1 MAAYVRSKVIV
12 SLLVLFTVSLVG
24 FALLHLSGDLAAML
38 AGENASAEQI
48 AELRHTMGLD
58 RPLLVQYAN
67 WLIDAARGDFGVSF
81 FARES
86 VLSMFLAR
94 IGTTAILAVMA
105 LILAIA
111 VSLPLGMFAA
121 VKPNSWL
128 DWIVSSIALS
138 GQALPGFFLALMMI
152 SFFGVTLRWLPIS
165 GSATPLHYV
174 MPVVV
179 LAIGAIPALM
189 RLTRSGVME
198 VLEQDYIRTAR
209 SKGISS
215 VRVMWKHAMRNAVLP
230 IISLSAVQLGTL
242 LGGSV
247 IVESVFAIDGIGLLT
262 YRSIQRSDFPV
273 VQAMLM
279 FVSASYI
286 ILTLLADIMNAWL
299 DPRLR
304 QGSQ

>member
-12 SLLVLFTVSLVG
+12 ALLVLFTVSLVG
-24 FALLHLSGDLAAML
+24 FTLLHLSGDLAATL

-48 AELRHTMGLD
+48 AELRHAMGLD

-67 WLIDAARGDFGVSF
+67 WLADAARGDFGVSF
-81 FARES
+81 FAREP
-86 VLSMFLAR
+86 VLAMFLAR
-94 IGTTAILAVMA
+94 IGTTAVLAVMA
-105 LILAIA
+105 LIVAIA
-111 VSLPLGMFAA
+111 VSLPLGMLAA
-121 VKPNSWL
+121 VRPNSWV
-128 DWIVSSIALS
+128 DWIVSVLALS
-138 GQALPGFFLALMMI
+138 GQAVPGFFLALMMI

-165 GSATPLHYV
+165 GSTTPWHYV
-174 MPVVV
+174 MPVIV
-179 LAIGAIPALM
+179 LAVGAIPALM
-189 RLTRSGVME
+189 RLTRSGMME

-215 VRVMWKHAMRNAVLP
+215 ARVMWKHAMRNAILP

-262 YRSIQRSDFPV
+262 YRSIQRGDFPV

-286 ILTLLADIMNAWL
+286 ILTLLADIINAWL

-304 QGSQ
+304 LKSR

>member
-24 FALLHLSGDLAAML
+24 FALLHLSGDLAATL

-58 RPLLVQYAN
+58 RPLLAQYAS
-67 WLIDAARGDFGVSF
+67 WLADAARGDFGVSF

-86 VLSMFLAR
+86 VLTMFLAR
-94 IGTTAILAVMA
+94 IGTTAILAVSA

-111 VSLPLGMFAA
+111 VSLPLGMLAA
-121 VKPNSWL
+121 VRPNSWL
-128 DWIVSSIALS
+128 DWMVSGVALS

-189 RLTRSGVME
+189 RLTRSGMME

-215 VRVMWKHAMRNAVLP
+215 LRVMWKHAMRNAILP

-262 YRSIQRSDFPV
+262 YRSIQRGDFPV

-279 FVSASYI
+279 FVA
-286 ILTLLADIMNAWL
+286 M
-299 DPRLR
+299 
-304 QGSQ
+304 

>member
-1 MAAYVRSKVIV
+1 MAAYIRSKVIV

-24 FALLHLSGDLAAML
+24 FALLHLSGDLAVTL

-48 AELRHTMGLD
+48 AELRHAMGLD

-67 WLIDAARGDFGVSF
+67 WLADAARGDFGLSF

-86 VLSMFLAR
+86 VLTMFLAR
-94 IGTTAILAVMA
+94 IGTTAVLAVMA

-111 VSLPLGMFAA
+111 VSLPLGMLAA

-128 DWIVSSIALS
+128 DWIVSGIALS

-165 GSATPLHYV
+165 GSATPWHYV

-189 RLTRSGVME
+189 RLTRSGMME
-198 VLEQDYIRTAR
+198 VLEQDFIRTAR
-209 SKGISS
+209 SKGISGL
-215 VRVMWKHAMRNAVLP
+215 RVMWKHAMRNAILP
-230 IISLSAVQLGTL
+230 IISLSAVQLGAL

-262 YRSIQRSDFPV
+262 YRSIQRGDFPV

-286 ILTLLADIMNAWL
+286 ILTLLADIINAWL

-304 QGSQ
+304 QRSQ

>member
-1 MAAYVRSKVIV
+1 MAAYIRSKVIV

-24 FALLHLSGDLAAML
+24 FALLHLSGDLAATL

-48 AELRHTMGLD
+48 AELRHAMGLD

-67 WLIDAARGDFGVSF
+67 WLADAARGDFGLSF

-86 VLSMFLAR
+86 VLTMFLAR
-94 IGTTAILAVMA
+94 IGTTAVLAVMA

-111 VSLPLGMFAA
+111 VSLPLGMLAA

-128 DWIVSSIALS
+128 DWIVSGIALS

-165 GSATPLHYV
+165 GSATPWHYV

-189 RLTRSGVME
+189 RLTRSGMME
-198 VLEQDYIRTAR
+198 VLEQDFIRTAR
-209 SKGISS
+209 SKGISGL
-215 VRVMWKHAMRNAVLP
+215 RVMWKHAMRNAILP
-230 IISLSAVQLGTL
+230 IISLSAVQLGAL

-262 YRSIQRSDFPV
+262 YRSIQRGDFPV

-286 ILTLLADIMNAWL
+286 ILTLLADIINACL

-304 QGSQ
+304 QRSQ